1 MHQEKHSPA
10 DFEFVPSSQPDRK
23 LPASRQLRHLS
34 LACYEPDPL
43 LHRPADCS
51 RTRTSREEPLLL
63 TIPGAGLLEGIDPL
77 LFRNPFC
84 SQSRYHLCN
93 GSRGHVAGRWH
104 PRTRASPHSA
114 NRSRRVTAAADS
126 GCPMPAPISSS
137 APPGAPTEKAAA
149 ADADRSSCPHPQGRS
164 SASRSLQDVEAYLI
178 RRACRVRPRVR
189 FLLCR
194 ACVACWNRRICRLRT
209 CSISGSSACSL
220 AAVLRGG
227 ACLVGRARTAGES
240 ARAVTGE
247 AATSAV
253 GMDQR
258 STHAGNF
265 SERARTFV
273 QSRKHH
279 C

>member
-1 MHQEKHSPA
+1 MPI
-10 DFEFVPSSQPDRK
+10 DR
-23 LPASRQLRHLS
+23 
-34 LACYEPDPL
+34 
-43 LHRPADCS
+43 
-51 RTRTSREEPLLL
+51 
-63 TIPGAGLLEGIDPL
+63 
-77 LFRNPFC
+77 
-84 SQSRYHLCN
+84 
-93 GSRGHVAGRWH
+93 
-104 PRTRASPHSA
+104 
-114 NRSRRVTAAADS
+114 AADH
-126 GCPMPAPISSS
+126 
-137 APPGAPTEKAAA
+137 
-149 ADADRSSCPHPQGRS
+149 RSCPHPQGRS